1 MTTTRTTGTP
11 ATSQA
16 QIRAV
21 LDEWAAALRAKNAE
35 GVVRHHAPE
44 FLLFSLAPPLVSADT
59 DAKGLQAWFDT
70 WQGPLAYELRDLTI
84 TADDAIAWCYGLTRL
99 GGTKT
104 DGQKN
109 ELWFR
114 QTLCLRRDADTWK
127 IVHQHQSV
135 PFYRDGSY
143 KAAVDL
149 RP

>member
-1 MTTTRTTGTP
+1 MTTNRTTGTP
-11 ATSQA
+11 ATTQA
-16 QIRAV
+16 QIRAI

-35 GVVRHHAPE
+35 GVAGHHAPE
-44 FLLFSLAPPLVSADT
+44 FVQFSLAPPLVSTDT
-59 DAKGLQAWFDT
+59 DAKGLQVWFDT

-84 TADDAIAWCYGLTRL
+84 TAGDAIAFCYGLTRL

-104 DGQKN
+104 DGKKN

-114 QTLCLRRDADTWK
+114 QTLCLRRVADTWK
-127 IVHQHQSV
+127 ITHQHQSV
-135 PFYRDGSY
+135 PFYMDGSF